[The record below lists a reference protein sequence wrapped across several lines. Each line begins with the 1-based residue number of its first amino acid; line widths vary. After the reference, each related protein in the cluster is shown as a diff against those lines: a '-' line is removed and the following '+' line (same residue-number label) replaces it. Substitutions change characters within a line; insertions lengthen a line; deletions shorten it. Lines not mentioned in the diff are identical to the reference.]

1 MRKAMPAASEQPI
14 SLIGRDLINDLSA
27 LPENEDII
35 TDFLLERLQRGQ
47 IYTWVGSLLLTLN
60 PNNEISTSHLYNSS
74 EFNKY
79 TNISDIYEA
88 NPHIFTV
95 AAKAHY
101 NLTKQFGKS
110 CQVIIISGETG
121 TGKTY
126 NAFKCLEF
134 LSTVNKNSVQPSQD
148 ICTYNTMIKITDAC
162 RLISAFTTACT
173 EKNEVSSRHGQLV
186 RLHYKGGIISGATI
200 DSFLFERS
208 RVTRGSHNFQ
218 IFYQMIF
225 GLANAQLETFYLSKD
240 DCYDILS
247 VVDYTKGTYYQE
259 SFQDTLKALD
269 ISGFEPDQQNQIF
282 HVLALLIHMGNIK
295 FVKNGET
302 CAIDLS
308 SNKSKEALKN
318 TCTLSSLTEDT
329 MIELL
334 TTILINPQS
343 TWRKHTS
350 YHRHL
355 VTVDACRNRLHSIIR
370 HMYDLLFRWI
380 LNHINNTLSLQQE
393 YSQWLGI
400 LDIFGFESFDK
411 NGIEQLCVNY
421 ANEKMQ
427 QYFIESYVENS
438 HKDLQEEGF
447 ITNCNSL
454 NTINL
459 YKKRLNIIEENLFL
473 TLNDACQTPVEINMS
488 TIIQLTCKNLN
499 NVQRKFLSEKEGNF
513 IIEHYSGPV
522 AYSIKDL
529 LSRNADKVPNE
540 ISLIFN
546 ISRNKFLRTLIN
558 SEEEQHFMVK
568 TTTKKKTM
576 LAKLKYNMDTL
587 IKELSKC
594 DLHYVRC
601 VRPNRSINNKW
612 DRKDFKKQL
621 ACIGVFDALPLVKC
635 KYPIRLRYRD
645 FYLRYSKKNT
655 EIIDRDKCKLI
666 LEAISPKKEL
676 DTLVHFGN
684 QLIFLTESVL
694 LKLETYRRNYRVK
707 CINKIQTFW
716 IKYRYKTTSRYVTND
731 CQMQNVHK
739 TSEIATHTKFILD
752 RGSRKS
758 NNSEEEDEVFRTSS
772 PLKNKEVDH
781 SYFATKSKR
790 DVKDV
795 NLIENSFETHSES
808 KNNDT
813 KIKHGVLKK
822 HLDDITLH
830 ISSTNTRYADNDDEK
845 IWSIR
850 YDAERNFYTIRINS
864 CTFFYKNG
872 ILSRRRLAAIPIRM
886 HTRATCLTNSH
897 ILPRSALPQGLQ
909 DCL

>member
-1 MRKAMPAASEQPI
+1 MRKAMPAALQQPI
-14 SLIGRDLINDLSA
+14 SLIGRELINDLSA

-126 NAFKCLEF
+126 NAFKCLQF
-134 LSTVNKNSVQPSQD
+134 LGAVNKNSVQPSQD

-186 RLHYKGGIISGATI
+186 RLHYKGGSTHSLVVYSYA
-200 DSFLFERS
+200 DKDVREKLLE
-208 RVTRGSHNFQ
+208 N
-218 IFYQMIF
+218 IFQMIF

-259 SFQDTLKALD
+259 GFRDTLQALD

-370 HMYDLLFRWI
+370 HIYDLLFRWI
-380 LNHINNTLSLQQE
+380 LNHINDTLSLQQE

-473 TLNDACQTPVEINMS
+473 TLNDACQTPVGINMS
-488 TIIQLTCKNLN
+488 SIIQLTCKNLN
-499 NVQRKFLSEKEGNF
+499 NVQKKFLSEKEGNF

-522 AYSIKDL
+522 AYSIEDL
-529 LSRNADKVPNE
+529 LSKNADKVPNE

-546 ISRNKFLRTLIN
+546 ISRNKFLRSLIN
-558 SEEEQHFMVK
+558 SEEEQQFTVK

-655 EIIDRDKCKLI
+655 
-666 LEAISPKKEL
+666 
-676 DTLVHFGN
+676 G
-684 QLIFLTESVL
+684 
-694 LKLETYRRNYRVK
+694 
-707 CINKIQTFW
+707 
-716 IKYRYKTTSRYVTND
+716 YKTTSRYVTND
-731 CQMQNVHK
+731 CQMQNIHK

-752 RGSRKS
+752 RESKKS
-758 NNSEEEDEVFRTSS
+758 NNSEEEDEVFLTNSL
-772 PLKNKEVDH
+772 LKNKEVHH
-781 SYFATKSKR
+781 SYFATKSKK

-795 NLIENSFETHSES
+795 NSIENSFETRSES

-813 KIKHGVLKK
+813 KMKQGVLKK
-822 HLDDITLH
+822 HLGDITLH

-845 IWSIR
+845 IWSIY

-864 CTFFYKNG
+864 CTLFYKNG
-872 ILSRRRLAAIPIRM
+872 ILSRRCLAAIPIRM
-886 HTRATCLTNSH
+886 HTRITCLTNSH
-897 ILPRSALPQGLQ
+897 IVPRSALPQGLQ